1 MFVHQVVNVN
11 NKNQQKQITMGNLKD
26 KLNAALERGNAGRQA
41 KLTAK
46 SEVAASQGK
55 YKKAARLES
64 RSLKTA
70 LRSENR
76 QQKQDLK
83 ESKRTA
89 KLRAGMLE
97 GGDKMNMKKEG
108 KRVNWMSDSIKEATP
123 KYPKAGNAKT
133 SPSPVPYGYVN
144 KKRG

>member
-1 MFVHQVVNVN
+1 
-11 NKNQQKQITMGNLKD
+11 MGLKD
-26 KLNAALERGNAGRQA
+26 KINAAMERANAGRQA

-83 ESKRTA
+83 ASK
-89 KLRAGMLE
+89 KSSMLRADLLQ

-108 KRVNWMSDSIKEATP
+108 KRVNWHSDAIKEATP
-123 KYPKAGNAKT
+123 QYPNAGPSKS
-133 SPSPVPYGYVN
+133 SPSPVPYGYEN
-144 KKRG
+144 KMKKG